1 MRDPKTV
8 IDNSYLNKKTARIRW
23 RKTLEFLPEKLRDIE
38 VLDMGDRTPITEAL
52 EKKWD
57 CRISNT
63 EGDLDFLELS
73 GQYNVVISFE
83 VLEHLLNPLYNLSQ
97 INKVLKKDG
106 RLFLSTPCG
115 KPYFLWAEGHFHELR
130 WERLDFLISKAG
142 FKVERK
148 IIFKVHP
155 WYFFFKGVR
164 PLIRLLYHR
173 HWFLELSLNRDIK

>member
-8 IDNSYLNKKTARIRW
+8 IDNSYLNKKTARIRL
-23 RKTLEFLPEKLRDIE
+23 RKTLEFLPGKLRDIE

-52 EKKWD
+52 EKKCD

-97 INKVLKKDG
+97 IN
-106 RLFLSTPCG
+106 
-115 KPYFLWAEGHFHELR
+115 
-130 WERLDFLISKAG
+130 
-142 FKVERK
+142 
-148 IIFKVHP
+148 
-155 WYFFFKGVR
+155 
-164 PLIRLLYHR
+164 
-173 HWFLELSLNRDIK
+173 